1 MVSTPYGDIHERFL
15 TIEEDLDLFSF
26 RLDGIRIWEWILY
39 DVFQDVMFSTGV
51 WHHHEPLGK
60 GLVDRL
66 LRGYLLARNAVL
78 RNPFLSPDSDV
89 LYYGH
94 PRRMRMDDGYWWDI
108 YCDPIH
114 ESTDMDYL
122 HVEEPFLNRHF
133 RPARTD
139 KLRYLDLIHYAGTLR
154 EELGLDR
161 ASPSDGERR
170 TLHAIEERI
179 RADFETDVDVTGK
192 EDIGYVAIE
201 PGTGTANGRA
211 FEVGVQSG
219 IDHEWS
225 TIEFDGTYTEP
236 AFIADMQTVAGP
248 DSSGLRY
255 RNLTESSVDVR
266 VEEEQSNDDEV
277 VHAEEDVGYL
287 VAGAASSEATPSPSP
302 EPSAPEGETGEGD
315 GFGVDEYGFDR
326 FGV

>member
-1 MVSTPYGDIHERFL
+1 MVAAGPVSYNGNHR
-15 TIEEDLDLFSF
+15 
-26 RLDGIRIWEWILY
+26 
-39 DVFQDVMFSTGV
+39 
-51 WHHHEPLGK
+51 
-60 GLVDRL
+60 
-66 LRGYLLARNAVL
+66 
-78 RNPFLSPDSDV
+78 
-89 LYYGH
+89 GH
-94 PRRMRMDDGYWWDI
+94 PRLRNVSSDDFDISIEDWAYMDTLHI
-108 YCDPIH
+108 EEAIH
-114 ESTDMDYL
+114 CLAVEQGESTIEDGTALVAGQVTSNHERTSVSFPSSFSTTPVAFSDAQTYN
-122 HVEEPFLNRHF
+122 HS
-133 RPARTD
+133 RPVVTRQP
-139 KLRYLDLIHYAGTLR
+139 KISESGFVVRLQG
-154 EELGLDR
+154 
-161 ASPSDGERR
+161 SERR
-170 TLHAIEERI
+170 SSH
-179 RADFETDVDVTGK
+179 ET

-277 VHAEEDVGYL
+277 VHVEEDVGYL
-287 VAGAASSEATPSPSP
+287 VAGAVSSEATPSPSP

-315 GFGVDEYGFDR
+315 GFGVDEYGVDR

>member
-1 MVSTPYGDIHERFL
+1 
-15 TIEEDLDLFSF
+15 
-26 RLDGIRIWEWILY
+26 
-39 DVFQDVMFSTGV
+39 
-51 WHHHEPLGK
+51 
-60 GLVDRL
+60 
-66 LRGYLLARNAVL
+66 
-78 RNPFLSPDSDV
+78 
-89 LYYGH
+89 
-94 PRRMRMDDGYWWDI
+94 
-108 YCDPIH
+108 
-114 ESTDMDYL
+114 MDYL

-179 RADFETDVDVTGK
+179 RADFEIDVDVTGK

-287 VAGAASSEATPSPSP
+287 VAGAASSEATLSPSP
-302 EPSAPEGETGEGD
+302 NRVLQKARRARVTASVSTSTASTGSGYNAPLNRPLHPDWPNAPHTGVSSRCRSSPGD
-315 GFGVDEYGFDR
+315 SSSR
-326 FGV
+326 TRRP